1 MLDRVEATARAW
13 RRLVRQALPGPW
25 NVRAYVSEIAAMLGI
40 GAVAAWPEAAWTAG
54 TAAAVGVG
62 ALAAALYVLR
72 RGLPG
77 AVLVASAVST
87 AVWPGCAPLLMC
99 ASWSA
104 GRRLERPRSL
114 IVAFTTTLAFMPAV
128 SWWNR
133 PDPRAVDT
141 VVLLDVTCFFTLVLL
156 PALVGRYQAQRR
168 TLLVT
173 LQERHDQLLRE
184 RIMVARQARLRERHR
199 IAQDM
204 HDSLGHQLTLVAVQ
218 AGALEM
224 DRDLAETHRAAVRLL
239 RQAAVAAMG
248 ELRQVVGV
256 LHDGSGAESSG
267 GIGDVERLV
276 DSTRQVGTRVG
287 FRRTGQERSL
297 SAATGQAA
305 YRVVQEAL
313 TNAHKHAAGA
323 AVEVAL
329 HYEPDALVV
338 EVVNMPPPLPSAAAA
353 PVSGS
358 QGLAGLRERARL
370 VGGMVRARPTEDGG
384 FRVAG
389 VLPYEATGSAEPDDD
404 AWLNGVL
411 SANLG
416 PPGSARPLSYT
427 RHRAYGWTLAVMVGA
442 TAAALTAMGL
452 FLVL

>member
-1 MLDRVEATARAW
+1 MLGRVEATARAW
-13 RRLVRQALPGPW
+13 RTLLRRALPGPW
-25 NVRAYVSEIAAMLGI
+25 NVRTYVSEGTGILGI
-40 GAVAAWPEAAWTAG
+40 GVAAALPEAVVSGG
-54 TAAAVGVG
+54 TAAAVGIG
-62 ALAAALYVLR
+62 GLAAALYVLR

-77 AVLVASAVST
+77 VVLVASAVST
-87 AVWPGCAPLLMC
+87 GIWLGCVPLLVC
-99 ASWSA
+99 AGWSA

-114 IVAFTTTLAFMPAV
+114 IVVFTTTLVLMPAV
-128 SWWNR
+128 SWWNQ
-133 PDPRAVDT
+133 PDPWALDAV
-141 VVLLDVTCFFTLVLL
+141 LALNVTCFFALVLL

-168 TLLVT
+168 TLLAT

-204 HDSLGHQLTLVAVQ
+204 HDSLGHQLTLIAVQ
-218 AGALEM
+218 TGALEM
-224 DRDLAETHRAAVRLL
+224 DRGLAEPHRAAVQVL

-256 LHDGSGAESSG
+256 LHDDSVAESSG
-267 GIGDVERLV
+267 GVDDIEGLV
-276 DSTRQVGTRVG
+276 DATRQVGTRAG
-287 FRRTGQERSL
+287 FRCTGQDRPL

-305 YRVVQEAL
+305 YRIVQEAL
-313 TNAHKHAAGA
+313 TNAHKHAPGA

-338 EVVNMPPPLPSAAAA
+338 EVVNAPPAAPSAPAV

-370 VGGMVRARPTEDGG
+370 VGGMVRARATGDGG

-389 VLPYEATGSAEPDDD
+389 VLPYEATGSAAPDDD
-404 AWLNGVL
+404 SWLHDMSPAGPEPAD
-411 SANLG
+411 SLG
-416 PPGSARPLSYT
+416 PVSYA
-427 RHRAYGWTLAVMVGA
+427 RHRAYGRTLAVTVGA
-442 TAAALTAMGL
+442 TAAVLTAMGL
-452 FLVL
+452 FLVW